1 MAESKWEFE
10 ISEYP
15 KYARGKVRE
24 IYDLGEQLLF
34 IVSDRISAFDVIL
47 PTPIPDKGN
56 VLTSISLFWFDFLK
70 DVVPNHFVTANVD
83 EYPEPLHKHRAMLEG
98 RSMIVTKCERIDAEC
113 IVRGYIAGSLYKEYI
128 TELEDSFGGVTVNG
142 ISFPD
147 DLRESD
153 KLHEAIFTPS
163 TKAETGHDENISFDE
178 MAKITG
184 VDMAEK
190 IRKTSIELYTRA
202 ADYARTRGIIIADTK
217 FEFGINDGQLVLIDE
232 VLTPDSSRF
241 WPADDYEPGRSQK
254 SFDKQFVRDYLSQSG
269 WDKKPPAPTLPDD
282 IVNRTAE
289 KYRRAYEILA
299 MD

>member
-83 EYPEPLHKHRAMLEG
+83 EYPEPLHKHREMLEG
-98 RSMIVTKCERIDAEC
+98 RSMIVTRCERIDVEC
-113 IVRGYIAGSLYKEYI
+113 IVRGYIAGSLYKEYM
-128 TELEDSFGGVTVNG
+128 TELEDSFGDVTVNG

-153 KLHEAIFTPS
+153 KLREAIFTPS
-163 TKAETGHDENISFDE
+163 TKAETGHDENISYDE

-184 VDMAEK
+184 DDMAEK

-217 FEFGINDGQLVLIDE
+217 FEFGTRDGQLVLIDE

-241 WPADDYEPGRSQK
+241 WPADEYEPGRSQK

-269 WDKKPPAPTLPDD
+269 WDKKPPAPMLPDD

-299 MD
+299 KV